1 MRLLLKPC
9 NSLIYMKDSPP
20 NALGNRIVE
29 VLTNSGRE
37 KYNYK
42 QIAAKAGVF
51 DRKGREVVK
60 QMISDFVDAKILLHA
75 GRGKYCINPKYLTKE
90 NTGKNYITGKLSI
103 SKNGAAYVIQE
114 GLEVDDIFIAEGN
127 LSNALHND
135 IVKVNVFPARNRRR
149 PEGQVVEIVE
159 RSKKQLVGTI
169 SISKGIA
176 YFIPDNPVYR
186 RDILIPGRF
195 LKNAK
200 TGDKVVVVITDWVA
214 GTRSPLGE
222 VVHVLG
228 KPGNN
233 DVEMTAILAEFD
245 FPLKFSEAVEKE
257 CENINS
263 LISEKE
269 IAARRDFRNITTF
282 TIDPADA
289 KDFDD
294 AISYEN
300 LSNGMH
306 RVGIHIADVSYF
318 VHPNSAIDKEAF
330 ERGTS
335 VYLVDRTI
343 PMLPEKLSNELCSLK
358 PNEDKLCFSAVF
370 DLDDQAKVHKEWFG
384 RTVINS
390 NRRFDYDEAQ
400 AIIETK
406 QGDFAEIVLKIHDL
420 SQKLRQ
426 QRFDNHAINFETEE
440 VRFKLDETGKPVGV
454 FLKEQREANWLI
466 EEMMLL
472 ANKLVAE
479 KIGKKN
485 SRFKE
490 VKTFIYRIHDEPVG
504 DKVENFKN
512 FTAKLGF
519 ELKIGNRKQFTQ
531 SLNHLLNEA
540 KEKNEYELLAK
551 LSIRMMARAVY
562 STDNI
567 GHYGLAFPYYTHF
580 TSPIRRYPDL
590 MVHRLLDAYFHDK
603 PSVNKNQY
611 EEFCKHCSKMEQ
623 KATEAE
629 RMSIKY
635 KQAEYLAD
643 KIGQIFEATVSGISK
658 WGVFAELK
666 ESKCEGI
673 IPIKRFDDDFYYIDD
688 DNFTLI
694 GLHSGKNIRFGDTIR
709 VKVVEVD
716 LKKKTM
722 NFDIV

>member
-1 MRLLLKPC
+1 
-9 NSLIYMKDSPP
+9 MKETPKNP
-20 NALGNRIVE
+20 LGNSIVE
-29 VLTNSGRE
+29 VLSKSGKE

-42 QIAAKAGVF
+42 QIAAKVGIF
-51 DRKGREVVK
+51 DRKGRETVK
-60 QMISDFVDAKILLHA
+60 QIISDFLDAKILFHA

-90 NTGKNYITGKLSI
+90 NTGKNYVIGKLSV
-103 SKNGAAYVIQE
+103 SKNGAAYVVTE
-114 GLEVDDIFIAEGN
+114 NAGDEDIFVAEGN

-135 IVKVNVFPARNRRR
+135 IVRVNVYPVRHRRR

-159 RSKKQLVGTI
+159 RSKKQLVGNI

-176 YFIPDNPVYR
+176 YFIADNASYR
-186 RDILIPGRF
+186 RDILIPGR
-195 LKNAK
+195 LLNGAK

-233 DVEMTAILAEFD
+233 DVEMNAILAGSD
-245 FPLKFSEAVEKE
+245 FPLKFSDAVQKE
-257 CENINS
+257 CENINTN
-263 LISEKE
+263 ISEKE
-269 IAARRDFRNITTF
+269 IALRRDFRNTVTF

-300 LSNGMH
+300 LGNGMH
-306 RVGIHIADVSYF
+306 RVGIHIADVSYY
-318 VHPNSAIDKEAF
+318 VTPNSAIDKEAY

-343 PMLPEKLSNELCSLK
+343 SMLPEKLSNELCSLR
-358 PNEDKLCFSAVF
+358 PNEDKLCYSAVF
-370 DLDDQAKVHKEWFG
+370 DLDDHAKVHKEWFG

-390 NRRFDYDEAQ
+390 NRRFNYDEAQ
-400 AIIETK
+400 NIIETK
-406 QGDFAEIVLKIHDL
+406 QGDYADIVLKINDL

-426 QRFDNHAINFETEE
+426 QRFDNNAINFETDE
-440 VRFKLDETGKPVGV
+440 VRFKLDENGKPIGV
-454 FLKEQREANWLI
+454 YLKVQRESNWLI

-472 ANKLVAE
+472 ANKRVAE
-479 KIGKKN
+479 RIGKKT

-504 DKVENFKN
+504 DKVAQFKS
-512 FTAKLGF
+512 FVSKMGF
-519 ELKIGNRKQFTQ
+519 ELKTGNRKQFTK
-531 SLNHLLNEA
+531 SLNEMLEA
-540 KEKNEYELLAK
+540 SKERNEYELLSK
-551 LSIRMMARAVY
+551 LSIRVMARAVY

-590 MVHRLLDAYFHDK
+590 MVHRLLDAYLHDK
-603 PSVNKNQY
+603 PSVNKSQY

-629 RMSIKY
+629 RTSIKY

-643 KIGQIFEATVSGISK
+643 KIGQVFEATVSGISK

-666 ESKCEGI
+666 ESRCEGV

-694 GLHSGKNIRFGDTIR
+694 GLHTGKNIRFGDSIK

-716 LKKKTM
+716 LQKKMMT
-722 NFDIV
+722 FDVV

>member
-1 MRLLLKPC
+1 
-9 NSLIYMKDSPP
+9 MKTPTQ
-20 NALGNRIVE
+20 NTLGNRIVE
-29 VLTNSGRE
+29 ILSKSGKE

-51 DRKGREVVK
+51 DRKGRDNVK
-60 QMISDFVDAKILLHA
+60 QIISDFVDAKILLHA

-90 NTGKNYITGKLSI
+90 NTGKNYVIGKLSV
-103 SKNGAAYVIQE
+103 SRNGAAYVVTE
-114 GLEVDDIFIAEGN
+114 SLDDEDIFIAEGN

-135 IVKVNVFPARNRRR
+135 IVKVNIFPARNKRR

-176 YFIPDNPVYR
+176 YFIPDNPAYR
-186 RDILIPGRF
+186 RDILIPGR
-195 LKNAK
+195 LLNGAK
-200 TGDKVVVVITDWVA
+200 SGEKVVVVITDWVA

-228 KPGNN
+228 TPGDNN
-233 DVEMTAILAEFD
+233 VEMNAILAEFD
-245 FPLKFSEAVEKE
+245 FPLKFNDAVEKE
-257 CENINS
+257 CEKIDTR
-263 LISEKE
+263 ISEKE
-269 IAARRDFRNITTF
+269 IASRRDFRNIATF
-282 TIDPADA
+282 TIDPAEA

-300 LSNGMH
+300 LGSGMH
-306 RVGIHIADVSYF
+306 RVGIHIADVSYY
-318 VHPNSAIDKEAF
+318 VRPETAIDKEAY

-358 PNEDKLCFSAVF
+358 PNEDKLCYSAVF
-370 DLDDQAKVHKEWFG
+370 DLDDNAKVHKEWFG
-384 RTVINS
+384 RTIINS
-390 NRRFDYDEAQ
+390 DRRFNYDYAQ
-400 AIIETK
+400 EIIETK
-406 QGDFAEIVLKIHDL
+406 QGDFSEVILQVHEL

-426 QRFDNHAINFETEE
+426 QRFDNNAINFETEE

-454 FLKEQREANWLI
+454 YLKIQREANWLI

-472 ANKLVAE
+472 ANKRVAE
-479 KIGKKN
+479 KIGKKT
-485 SRFKE
+485 SRFKD
-490 VKTFIYRIHDEPVG
+490 VKTFIYRIHDEPIG

-512 FTAKLGF
+512 FVAKMGF
-519 ELKIGNRKQFTQ
+519 EIRTGNRKQFTQ
-531 SLNHLLNEA
+531 SLNSLLDKM
-540 KEKNEYELLAK
+540 KEKSEYELLTK
-551 LSIRMMARAVY
+551 LSIRVMARAVY
-562 STDNI
+562 STENI
-567 GHYGLAFPYYTHF
+567 GHYGLAFPFYTHF

-590 MVHRLLDAYFHDK
+590 MIHRLLDAYLHDK
-603 PSVNKNQY
+603 PSVSKNLF

-629 RMSIKY
+629 RTSVKY

-643 KIGQIFEATVSGISK
+643 KIGQVFEATVSGISK

-666 ESKCEGI
+666 ETKCEGV

-694 GLHSGKNIRFGDTIR
+694 GLHTGKNIRFGDTIK

-716 LKKKTM
+716 LQKKAM
-722 NFDIV
+722 VFDLVRL

>member
-1 MRLLLKPC
+1 
-9 NSLIYMKDSPP
+9 MKTPP
-20 NALGNRIVE
+20 SNTLGNRIVE
-29 VLTNSGRE
+29 LLSISGKE

-42 QIAAKAGVF
+42 QIAAKAGIF
-51 DRKGREVVK
+51 DRKGRDTVK
-60 QMISDFVDAKILLHA
+60 QIIADFVDAKILLHA

-90 NTGKNYITGKLSI
+90 NTGKNYVIGKLSI
-103 SKNGAAYVIQE
+103 SRNGAAYVITE
-114 GLEVDDIFIAEGN
+114 TLNDEDIFIAEGN

-135 IVKVNVFPARNRRR
+135 IVKVNVFPARNKRR
-149 PEGQVVEIVE
+149 PEGQIVEIVE

-176 YFIPDNPVYR
+176 YFIPDNPAYR

-195 LKNAK
+195 LNDAK
-200 TGDKVVVVITDWVA
+200 TGEKVVVIITDWVA

-228 KPGNN
+228 QPGDNN
-233 DVEMTAILAEFD
+233 VEMNAILAEFD
-245 FPLKFSEAVEKE
+245 FPMKFSDTVEKE
-257 CENINS
+257 CEKIDA

-269 IAARRDFRNITTF
+269 IAARRDFREIDTF
-282 TIDPADA
+282 TIDPTEA

-294 AISYEN
+294 AISCEN
-300 LSNGMH
+300 LGNGMH
-306 RVGIHIADVSYF
+306 RIGIHIADVSYY
-318 VHPNSAIDKEAF
+318 VHPESAIDKEAC

-358 PNEDKLCFSAVF
+358 PNEDKLCYSAVF
-370 DLDDQAKVHKEWFG
+370 DLDGNAKIHKEWFG
-384 RTVINS
+384 RTIINS
-390 NRRFDYDEAQ
+390 NKRFNYDEAQ
-400 AIIETK
+400 EIIETK
-406 QGDFAEIVLKIHDL
+406 QGDFAEVILQVHEL

-426 QRFDNHAINFETEE
+426 QRFDNNAINFETEE
-440 VRFKLDETGKPVGV
+440 VRFKLDETGKPIGV
-454 FLKEQREANWLI
+454 YLKIQREANWLI

-472 ANKLVAE
+472 ANKRVAE
-479 KIGKKN
+479 KIGRKT

-490 VKTFIYRIHDEPVG
+490 VKTFVYRIHDEPIG
-504 DKVENFKN
+504 DKVEDFRK
-512 FTAKLGF
+512 FVAKMGF
-519 ELKIGNRKQFTQ
+519 DLKTGSRKQFTQ
-531 SLNHLLNEA
+531 SLNDLLQKA
-540 KEKNEYELLAK
+540 KEKNEYELLTK
-551 LSIRMMARAVY
+551 LSIRVMARAVY

-567 GHYGLAFPYYTHF
+567 GHYGLAFPYYSHF

-590 MVHRLLDAYFHDK
+590 MVHRLFDAYINNK
-603 PSVNKNQY
+603 PSVNKSQY
-611 EEFCKHCSKMEQ
+611 EELCKHCSKMEQ

-629 RMSIKY
+629 RTSVKY

-643 KIGQIFEATVSGISK
+643 KIGQVFEATVSGISK

-666 ESKCEGI
+666 ETKCEGI

-694 GLHSGKNIRFGDTIR
+694 GLHTGKNIRFGDTIK

-716 LKKKTM
+716 LQKKMMT
-722 NFDIV
+722 FDVV